1 MSGGRKKRR
10 DIKVGLDQANAATQQ
25 GVTALNP
32 YAGAGIPALGN
43 ANALLGFGS
52 PEAIAAAQGNF
63 NNSLFYKGG
72 ENAFNIEKDAIDAG
86 LSNQGLLFS
95 QARINGVEEAR
106 QRNYQNALAQYLGLN
121 QQQAGIG
128 LSGAAGQANLYGQQG
143 QNALNAGFQTANTR
157 QGLLGT
163 LGQIS
168 EIGKNIGE
176 AYSGFSDR
184 RLKTDIEAIGSRGPL
199 TEYRWRWNDKARD
212 FGLEGK
218 DTGFMADEV
227 EKIMPEAVGERYG
240 FKTVNYG
247 MLSERLG

>member
-1 MSGGRKKRR
+1 MSGGKKRRR

-32 YAGAGIPALGN
+32 YAQAGLPALGN

-72 ENAFNIEKDAIDAG
+72 ENAFNVEKDEIDAG

-128 LSGAAGQANLYGQQG
+128 LSGASGQANLYGQQG

-157 QGLLGT
+157 QGFLGG
-163 LGQIS
+163 LAQVAG
-168 EIGKNIGE
+168 IGRTIRG
-176 AYSGFSDR
+176 AYSGF
-184 RLKTDIEAIGSRGPL
+184 
-199 TEYRWRWNDKARD
+199 
-212 FGLEGK
+212 
-218 DTGFMADEV
+218 
-227 EKIMPEAVGERYG
+227 
-240 FKTVNYG
+240 
-247 MLSERLG
+247 